1 MPLSVCYI
9 RRSAEPGENPL
20 MKLRKWWRMPQQQDA
35 FFEQSLRAG
44 CAVTTLPAPGLR
56 YLPRRWLHRFDAL
69 VVNAKATGPWR
80 EDPAFVRSM
89 VGGFPGP
96 KALFLGNAHPADMPA
111 EEVADAFD
119 LLLKREPYG
128 DLERYPLHP
137 ANRDK
142 IRPTLAGCPFGGPE
156 AGPGCSEPEAGKQHD
171 VFFAGRVNE
180 ANDVREQ
187 AWSRIVAS
195 GLDAH
200 GGLHPRPRAE
210 AEVPEALR
218 GPRIKGAGYREAI
231 CRARINLALDGYGPV
246 TARHLEL
253 WQAKA
258 FMVSAP
264 SLRDIWLHEMPVEG
278 RDYVAFDDYD
288 GLVDLLRAY
297 RDQPEERRRIAL
309 AGGAFYARLYDP
321 VRHGRMIAG
330 WLQDPGTAG
339 PASAARPATTAG
351 SDAAGPEA

>member
-142 IRPTLAGCPFGGPE
+142 IRPTLAGCPFGAPE
-156 AGPGCSEPEAGKQHD
+156 PGPGCSEPEAGKSRD
-171 VFFAGRVNE
+171 VFFAGRVND
-180 ANDVREQ
+180 ANDIREQ
-187 AWSRIVAS
+187 VWSRIVAS
-195 GLDAH
+195 GLDAA
-200 GGLHPRPRAE
+200 GGLHPRPRA
-210 AEVPEALR
+210 ATEVPAALR
-218 GPRIKGAGYREAI
+218 GPRIKGRGYYEAI
-231 CRARINLALDGYGPV
+231 CSARTNLALDGFGPL

-264 SLRDIWLHEMPVEG
+264 TLREIWLHEPPVEG
-278 RDYVAFDDYD
+278 RDYVAFDGYD
-288 GLVDLLRAY
+288 GLVELLRAY
-297 RDQPEERRRIAL
+297 LDRPDERRRIARN
-309 AGGAFYARLYDP
+309 GGAYFARLYDP
-321 VRHGRMIAG
+321 VRHGRMLAE
-330 WLQDPGTAG
+330 WLQHPERGAASPAPAAPAADAQALDP
-339 PASAARPATTAG
+339 
-351 SDAAGPEA
+351 